1 MRPIPARAAAAT
13 FAVAAPPSQ
22 DHCRDLQLLAVGDDF
37 GAVSLYRYP
46 AVSKGSVP
54 RAYRGHSAHVTRVAF
69 SSSSGSSGGGGSGGG
84 GGGSG
89 GTRYLFS
96 TGGNDRAML
105 QWEVKGL

>member
-1 MRPIPARAAAAT
+1 LRLPS
-13 FAVAAPPSQ
+13 PPCGSPSPPPPCQ

-46 AVSKGSVP
+46 AVSKGAAP
-54 RAYRGHSAHVTRVAF
+54 RAYRGHSSHVTRVAF
-69 SSSSGSSGGGGSGGG
+69 SSSSGSGGGG
-84 GGGSG
+84 GGGSGSGG

-96 TGGNDRAML
+96 TGGNDRALL